1 MQSLQLPPALGYV
14 VMAEP
19 IETEGLL
26 LALDGALGE
35 PFAVIAP
42 LRGGGAPQRMV
53 SGEAPSGLMPQIAA
67 LLPSEA
73 RTAVLAVI
81 VGVGPGS
88 YSGIRAA
95 AGAAASIALALGV
108 PVVPVPSDAAI
119 ARAAGVVVDLALGAR
134 EVLRIEPGGSRLVER
149 STASDASPLD
159 LAARTALRDGVAAA
173 LLDAGRASLTNGGG
187 LDPAR
192 AAIELRYLAHPRGTL
207 PAGETA

>member
-1 MQSLQLPPALGYV
+1 MVDPTG
-14 VMAEP
+14 
-19 IETEGLL
+19 TEGLL

-35 PFAVIAP
+35 PFAAIAS

-53 SGEAPSGLMPQIAA
+53 SDEAPSGLMRQIAA

-73 RTAVLAVI
+73 RTAVRAVI

-119 ARAAGVVVDLALGAR
+119 ARAAGGVVDLALGAR

-149 STASDASPLD
+149 SNTINASPLD
-159 LAARTALRDGVAAA
+159 LAARTELRAGVAAA
-173 LLDAGRASLTNGGG
+173 LLDAGRASLTNGEG

-192 AAIELRYLAHPRGTL
+192 ATIELRYLAHPRGTL
-207 PAGETA
+207 PAAETT

>member
-1 MQSLQLPPALGYV
+1 MV
-14 VMAEP
+14 EP
-19 IETEGLL
+19 TGSEGLL

-35 PFAVIAP
+35 PFAAIAP
-42 LRGGGAPQRMV
+42 LRGGSASQRLA
-53 SGEAPSGLMPQIAA
+53 SGVAPSGLMPQIAA
-67 LLPSEA
+67 LLPNEA
-73 RTAVLAVI
+73 RKAVLAVI

-119 ARAAGVVVDLALGAR
+119 ARAAGGVVYLALGAR
-134 EVLRIEPGGSRLVER
+134 EVLRIEQGGSRLIER

-159 LAARTALRDGVAAA
+159 LAARNALRVGVAAA
-173 LLDAGRASLTNGGG
+173 LLDAGRAALTNGGG

-192 AAIELRYLAHPRGTL
+192 EAIELRYLAPPRGTP
-207 PAGETA
+207 PAGGSA

>member
-1 MQSLQLPPALGYV
+1 MV
-14 VMAEP
+14 EP
-19 IETEGLL
+19 TGSEGLL

-35 PFAVIAP
+35 PFAAIAP
-42 LRGGGAPQRMV
+42 LRGGSASQRLV
-53 SGEAPSGLMPQIAA
+53 SGVAPSGLMPQIAA
-67 LLPSEA
+67 LLPNEA
-73 RTAVLAVI
+73 RKAVLAVI

-119 ARAAGVVVDLALGAR
+119 ARAAGGVVYLALGAR
-134 EVLRIEPGGSRLVER
+134 EVLRIEQGGSRLIER

-159 LAARTALRDGVAAA
+159 LAARNALRDGVAAA

-192 AAIELRYLAHPRGTL
+192 SAIPLRYLAHPRGAL
-207 PAGETA
+207 PAGGSA